1 MYVDGYVLP
10 LSKDNVEAYR
20 SIAQACSAVWKE
32 FGAIDYVE
40 CIADDMQTGDIRS
53 FSESV
58 QMGAG
63 ELVVSWITYPS
74 REVRDACNAKA
85 MQDPRVLALA
95 DRMKPIFDSQ
105 RMMWGGFR
113 PIVQE

>member
-1 MYVDGYVLP
+1 MT
-10 LSKDNVEAYR
+10 
-20 SIAQACSAVWKE
+20 CSP
-32 FGAIDYVE
+32 
-40 CIADDMQTGDIRS
+40 GDIRS
-53 FSESV
+53 SSESV
-58 QMGAG
+58 QLEAG
-63 ELVVSWITYPS
+63 ESLVVSSITYPS

-95 DRMKPIFDSQ
+95 DRMTPIFDSQ